1 MRPRKE
7 LIEQSTPQ
15 RFRSPLRSRSNEN
28 NAGTGTDLNTFTAL
42 SPVNPLSLS
51 AAEDSKF
58 VEVHSDFSQRYT
70 QIFENNGNQLL
81 SVIPSQSLPEG
92 VLQRQCSLVKKSLK
106 ARLELLDD
114 NLESQVV
121 NFSIHSANQFIGMG
135 KKHDDPNENRSLR
148 MLFDGVFDSARIHSD
163 YQNFNQI
170 NSTKFAKIYSARHVK
185 SGRTVCLKCSS
196 HSRHG
201 DRLSKEE
208 LLKEI
213 QALSVVRHPNVVK
226 YMDSW
231 LESGMLVV
239 LEEYCFGGSLFQF
252 MFPKREGV
260 QNFSYHDTGINGR
273 SEELDFAERT
283 LKPSVLKRLFVDVI
297 KALHYL
303 HIKTDMVHGDVKP
316 SNIMI
321 QIPSL
326 AFDSYSVEESV
337 ITESVRNTIRA
348 LDAGDHSGVLFKL
361 TDFGRSAPRMP
372 KSVDDDWDFDVG
384 DGRYSPLLEKLS
396 KTFSM
401 GLDIYALGLTLYQA
415 AGGSMNRDYLTRF
428 KEGKME
434 IDDLQHIIPELRSI
448 VKEMLRPY
456 SVDRPRITSL
466 LRHCSR
472 LKMD

>member
-7 LIEQSTPQ
+7 LIEQSTPR
-15 RFRSPLRSRSNEN
+15 RFRSPLRNRSNET
-28 NAGTGTDLNTFTAL
+28 NAGTGTDLNTFRAL

-58 VEVHSDFSQRYT
+58 IEVHSDFSQRYS

-81 SVIPSQSLPEG
+81 SIIPSQSLPER

-106 ARLELLDD
+106 TRLELLDD

-121 NFSIHSANQFIGMG
+121 NFSIHSANQFIGMDI
-135 KKHDDPNENRSLR
+135 KRDDPNENNLR

-185 SGRTVCLKCSS
+185 TGRTVCLKCSI

-208 LLKEI
+208 VLKEI
-213 QALSVVRHPNVVK
+213 QAFSVVRHPNVVK

-231 LESGMLVV
+231 LESGMLII
-239 LEEYCFGGSLFQF
+239 LEEYCFGGSLFQY
-252 MFPKREGV
+252 MFPKRDGV
-260 QNFSYHDTGINGR
+260 QNFTYHDTGINGR

-283 LKPSVLKRLFVDVI
+283 LKPSVLKRLFVDII
-297 KALHYL
+297 KALYYL
-303 HIKTDMVHGDVKP
+303 HIKTDVVHADVKP

-326 AFDSYSVEESV
+326 VFDSYSVEESV
-337 ITESVRNTIRA
+337 ITESVKNTIRA

-361 TDFGRSAPRMP
+361 TDFGRSKPRLP
-372 KSVDDDWDFDVG
+372 DSLDDWDFDIG
-384 DGRYSPLLEKLS
+384 DGRYSPILETLS
-396 KTFSM
+396 KTFTM

-415 AGGSMNRDYLTRF
+415 AGGSMNRDFLTRF
-428 KEGKME
+428 KEGKMK
-434 IDDLQHIIPELRSI
+434 IGDLGHIIPELRSI
-448 VKEMLRPY
+448 VMGMLQPA
-456 SVDRPRITSL
+456 SANRPRIYTL
-466 LRHCSR
+466 LKYCSR
-472 LKMD
+472 LEMD

>member
-7 LIEQSTPQ
+7 FIEQSTPQ
-15 RFRSPLRSRSNEN
+15 RFRSPLRSRSNEP
-28 NAGTGTDLNTFTAL
+28 NAGTGTDLNTFTSL

-58 VEVHSDFSQRYT
+58 VEVHSDFSQRYS
-70 QIFENNGNQLL
+70 QICENDGKQLL
-81 SVIPSQSLPEG
+81 SVISWRSLPED
-92 VLQRQCSLVKKSLK
+92 VLQRQCSSIIKSLK
-106 ARLELLDD
+106 ARMELLDD
-114 NLESQVV
+114 NLESQLV
-121 NFSIHSANQFIGMG
+121 NFSIHSANQFVGMG
-135 KKHDDPNENRSLR
+135 RKSDDPNENENLR

-185 SGRTVCLKCSS
+185 SGRTVCLKCSCY
-196 HSRHG
+196 SRYG

-208 LLKEI
+208 VLKEI
-213 QALSVVRHPNVVK
+213 QALSIVRHSNIVK

-252 MFPKREGV
+252 MFPKRDGV

-273 SEELDFAERT
+273 SDELDFAERT
-283 LKPSVLKRLFVDVI
+283 LKPSVLKRLFVDII

-303 HIKTDMVHGDVKP
+303 HIKKDMVHADVKP

-321 QIPSL
+321 QIPSVV
-326 AFDSYSVEESV
+326 FDSYSVDEFTV
-337 ITESVRNTIRA
+337 TESIKNTIRA
-348 LDAGDHSGVLFKL
+348 LDVGDHSGVVFKL
-361 TDFGRSAPRMP
+361 TDFGRSKPRMP
-372 KSVDDDWDFDVG
+372 KSGDDWDFDIG
-384 DGRYSPLLEKLS
+384 DGRYSPFLEKLS
-396 KTFSM
+396 KKFSM

-415 AGGSMNRDYLTRF
+415 AGGCMNQDYLTRF

-434 IDDLQHIIPELRSI
+434 IDDLEHIPLELRS
-448 VKEMLRPY
+448 VVMHMLRPK
-456 SVDRPRITSL
+456 SVDRPKISNL
-466 LRHCSR
+466 LKHCSR
-472 LKMD
+472 LRLD